1 MIKMCSSWHEAWDNE
16 KTAEHLLRGMRV
28 ESDGPRWKGVWC
40 EGVVNRNRY
49 PVDATEVKRLINLNF
64 ER

>member
-1 MIKMCSSWHEAWDNE
+1 
-16 KTAEHLLRGMRV
+16 MRV
-28 ESDGPRWKGVWC
+28 ESNGPRWKGVWC

-49 PVDATEVKRLINLNF
+49 PVDATEVKRLIDLNF